1 MIKMDNPQE
10 IIKIIRK
17 YIHDVIGINLK
28 DIRDSTSLY
37 GEDLLKVLE
46 GKKYNSYKLS
56 DSVVL
61 LNLETRNNSSDMAI
75 TQDDSTIYY
84 RSYQLKVYIYGDSA
98 INIGNK
104 IYAVFNSDYI
114 LSNLLEEGIYVE
126 EITSPTLINEFVNE
140 VMWPRC
146 DLDFNISVMH
156 KYDNLLKYE
165 MDKSNDISIVKNE

>member
-1 MIKMDNPQE
+1 
-10 IIKIIRK
+10 
-17 YIHDVIGINLK
+17 
-28 DIRDSTSLY
+28 
-37 GEDLLKVLE
+37 
-46 GKKYNSYKLS
+46 
-56 DSVVL
+56 
-61 LNLETRNNSSDMAI
+61 MAI